1 MGAGQ
6 CGVHSRLELVR
17 WVKTIIPS
25 LHSLP
30 RVTTLVY
37 SQRWTRVTRH
47 KYGIVRVVVNGVVG
61 VLVSVLVSALVSVSV
76 GVDVSVGFDVR
87 VDDRVVVS
95 ELTSVL
101 LWCRRW

>member
-1 MGAGQ
+1 MGADQ

-37 SQRWTRVTRH
+37 SKRWTRVTRH

-61 VLVSVLVSALVSVSV
+61 VGFSV
-76 GVDVSVGFDVR
+76 GVGFGVSFYIN
-87 VDDRVVVS
+87 VS
-95 ELTSVL
+95 YCFMSSYL
-101 LWCRRW
+101 